1 MVTRD
6 SRPRPS
12 TRTFAAP
19 PRLRGALRVPGDKS
33 ISHRAV
39 LLAALGRGTSRIVG
53 LSDGDDVQASVAA
66 IHALGV
72 RTLRDP
78 STGALIVR
86 GVPDRAWRAQPSVI
100 DCGNSGTTMR
110 LLAGLLAGGPT
121 AMTCTLTG
129 DASLSRRPMARI
141 AEPLSALGARVEA
154 RGPDAPLVIATQPRL
169 PGGHVRS
176 AIASAQ
182 VKSAA
187 LVAGL
192 VADAPVA
199 ISQPAASRDHTERL
213 LRAMGAQLDVQADD
227 KDGATG
233 WLTHT
238 VTPGPLDALDWIRV
252 PGDLSGAAFV
262 IVAALLHPDA
272 RVLIDGVGMNE
283 TRSGLLDVL
292 AAMGAGLEMERL
304 ESGVEPAG
312 RVAARTSPLRASDV
326 HAAQVPRLIDE
337 LPVLALAAAC
347 AEGTSRFAGVLELQ
361 HKESDRLAGIRTLLG
376 SLGVGCQLEGDTL
389 VIEGDP
395 GLREREPPHLV
406 VDAGLDHR
414 MAMTAA
420 VAGIAGLARA
430 EVHGFETTRTS
441 WPDFAAAMDRLAEG
455 RGGG

>member
-6 SRPRPS
+6 SRPHPS

-187 LVAGL
+187 LLAGL
-192 VADAPVA
+192 IADAPVA

-213 LRAMGAQLDVQADD
+213 LRAMGAQLDVQADVQAD
-227 KDGATG
+227 AQADAQADVRADDNDGATG

-283 TRSGLLDVL
+283 TRSGLLD
-292 AAMGAGLEMERL
+292 
-304 ESGVEPAG
+304 
-312 RVAARTSPLRASDV
+312 
-326 HAAQVPRLIDE
+326 AAQVPRLIDE

>member
-1 MVTRD
+1 
-6 SRPRPS
+6 
-12 TRTFAAP
+12 
-19 PRLRGALRVPGDKS
+19 
-33 ISHRAV
+33 
-39 LLAALGRGTSRIVG
+39 
-53 LSDGDDVQASVAA
+53 
-66 IHALGV
+66 
-72 RTLRDP
+72 
-78 STGALIVR
+78 
-86 GVPDRAWRAQPSVI
+86 
-100 DCGNSGTTMR
+100 
-110 LLAGLLAGGPT
+110 
-121 AMTCTLTG
+121 
-129 DASLSRRPMARI
+129 
-141 AEPLSALGARVEA
+141 
-154 RGPDAPLVIATQPRL
+154 
-169 PGGHVRS
+169 VRS

-187 LVAGL
+187 LLAGL
-192 VADAPVA
+192 IADAPVA

-213 LRAMGAQLDVQADD
+213 LRAMGAQLDVQADVQAD
-227 KDGATG
+227 AQADAQADVRADDNDGATG

-304 ESGVEPAG
+304 DSGVEPAG